1 MNQTHS
7 RRARGLLA
15 GTAIAMLAA
24 FLGSAAGAS
33 ELPAQNSVV
42 NRQHLQQAGEDGSAK
57 ATTATTDGRY
67 GVSTGWSSATDS
79 ALTITGNRQ
88 SAEVAGNAA
97 STTLTARTVRA
108 EGGDYYEPTPFAVL
122 TNRQTG
128 DGAVKATSRM
138 TVAAPGEIG
147 RSSVTLSDNAN
158 TALARMNDA
167 TNGVTVEAA
176 TIAGE
181 TRLTSGQKASGS
193 VTASAATRIVDGK
206 VSAPIPASRYAI
218 EDNSTASEAT
228 ANRALNSL
236 SASAA
241 TIAGGRTVL
250 DNRQH
255 NDAEVRATT
264 RTALNV
270 RGSGSYGST
279 ISIDSNSASS
289 LARGNVAENRMTVSG
304 GAGTGDY
311 PGGGEPQMLAR
322 ATFVPIPAG
331 AVLANRQV
339 NDGGVAAKTD
349 SGASVALN
357 CGCTT
362 DSRIGLTGNT
372 GAASAYGNAAL
383 NSATVEGAGQPLALV
398 SNVQINRGPVTAA
411 VKGRFGAAMT
421 GGVNAGLV
429 TVSGNSL
436 AATAIGNQ
444 AVNAI
449 TVTR

>member
-1 MNQTHS
+1 MKPTHS
-7 RRARGLLA
+7 RYMRGLLA
-15 GTAIAMLAA
+15 GTAVAMLAA
-24 FLGSAAGAS
+24 FVGSTASAS

-57 ATTATTDGRY
+57 PTTATTDGSY
-67 GVSTGWSSATDS
+67 GVHIGGSSAIES
-79 ALTITGNRQ
+79 ALTITGNSQ

-97 STTLTARTVRA
+97 SSTLTAKTVRA
-108 EGGDYYEPTPFAVL
+108 VGDGSYEPTPFAVL
-122 TNRQTG
+122 SNHQTG
-128 DGAVKATSRM
+128 NGPIKATSRM

-147 RSSVTLSDNAN
+147 GSSVTLSDNAN

-181 TRLTSGQKASGS
+181 TRLTSGQHTTGS
-193 VTASAATRIVDGK
+193 VTAGATSRIVGGNAFA
-206 VSAPIPASRYAI
+206 SIPASRYAI
-218 EDNSTASEAT
+218 GDNSTASEAT

-236 SASAA
+236 SATAA
-241 TIAGGRTVL
+241 TIDSGRTVL

-255 NDAEVRATT
+255 NDADVRATT

-270 RGSGSYGST
+270 KGSGAYGSA
-279 ISIDSNSASS
+279 ISIDGNAASS
-289 LARGNVAENRMTVSG
+289 LARGNVAENKMTLSG

-311 PGGGEPQMLAR
+311 PGGGETPMLMRDA
-322 ATFVPIPAG
+322 FVPVSTG

-339 NDGGVAAKTD
+339 NDGGVAAKTIT
-349 SGASVALN
+349 GAGVALN
-357 CGCTT
+357 CDCTD
-362 DSRIGLTGNT
+362 DSRIGITGNS
-372 GAASAYGNAAL
+372 GVASAYGNAAL
-383 NSATVEGAGQPLALV
+383 NSATVEGTGQPLALV
-398 SNVQINRGPVTAA
+398 SNVQVNRGPITASA
-411 VKGRFGAAMT
+411 IGQFGAAMT
-421 GGVNAGLV
+421 GGVNASLV

-449 TVTR
+449 TISR

>member
-1 MNQTHS
+1 MNHTHS

-15 GTAIAMLAA
+15 DTAVAMLAA
-24 FLGSAAGAS
+24 LIGSAASAS

-42 NRQHLQQAGEDGSAK
+42 NRQHLQQTGQDGQGK
-57 ATTATTDGRY
+57 ATTATADGRY
-67 GVSTGWSSATDS
+67 GIQPGGSTATGS
-79 ALTITGNRQ
+79 ALTVTGNSQ

-97 STTLTARTVRA
+97 TTKLTAKTVRA
-108 EGGDYYEPTPFAVL
+108 ESGGSDEPTPFAVL
-122 TNRQTG
+122 SNRQTG
-128 DGAVKATSRM
+128 DGAIKATSRM

-147 RSSVTLSDNAN
+147 GSSVTLSDNAN

-181 TRLTSGQKASGS
+181 TRLTSGQKAAGS
-193 VTASAATRIVDGK
+193 ITANATSHITGGNA
-206 VSAPIPASRYAI
+206 SAPIPASRYAVKN
-218 EDNSTASEAT
+218 NSTESEAT

-236 SASAA
+236 SMTAA

-264 RTALNV
+264 NASLSV
-270 RGSGSYGST
+270 KGSGATGSA
-279 ISIDSNSASS
+279 INIDGNSASS
-289 LARGNVAENRMTVSG
+289 LARGNVAENKMTVSG
-304 GAGTGDY
+304 GAATGNY
-311 PGGGEPQMLAR
+311 PGGGEAPSLLR
-322 ATFVPIPAG
+322 ASLVPVSTG
-331 AVLANRQV
+331 AVLSNRQV
-339 NDGGVAAKTD
+339 NDGGVTAKTD
-349 SGASVALN
+349 TKVGVALN

-362 DSRIGLTGNT
+362 DSRIGVTDNT
-372 GAASAYGNAAL
+372 GTASAYGNAAL
-383 NSATVEGAGQPLALV
+383 NSATIEGAGQPLTQV
-398 SNVQINRGPVTAA
+398 SNVQVNRGPVTAS
-411 VKGRFGAAMT
+411 VTGRFGASMT
-421 GGVNAGLV
+421 GGVNASMV
-429 TVSGNSL
+429 TVSGNGL